1 MEKITKNFSMEE
13 FVRSETAGRMGISNE
28 PDSRARLAIINL
40 CTKLL
45 QPLRDA
51 YGKPMEINSGYRC
64 PALNE
69 AVEGV
74 PTSQHLKGEAADIR
88 CDRPAELVRC
98 LMDEGLDFDQCIRYS
113 TFVHL
118 SYKLEGENRRQ
129 FLKGKY

>member
-69 AVEGV
+69 AVNGAKG
-74 PTSQHLKGEAADIR
+74 SQHMKGEAADVR

-98 LMDEGLDFDQCIRYS
+98 LMDEALDFDQCIRYS

>member
-69 AVEGV
+69 AVNGAKG
-74 PTSQHLKGEAADIR
+74 SQHMKGEAGEVR

>member
-69 AVEGV
+69 AVNGAKG
-74 PTSQHLKGEAADIR
+74 SQHMKGEAVDVR